1 MDIIPFALF
10 HTDRCFRWSSSLRW
24 SNQSIFP
31 LVALKLLEK
40 DFCCWLEMW
49 SATRLKNILQAISGP
64 RGEQFPIGCFSKSII
79 PYGIRAMWKPC
90 SSRSWRCR
98 NFFSPKG
105 RCLQEFSNNCN
116 RNLPFLKPSFNI
128 WQKDCWGSRRMLNG
142 LLSGFG
148 LIYGWQYTT

>member
-98 NFFSPKG
+98 ISSSPLKVVVYRNF
-105 RCLQEFSNNCN
+105 LNCN
-116 RNLPFLKPSFNI
+116 LPSLPSLPSLPLI
-128 WQKDCWGSRRMLNG
+128 CGKKDCWEVLAKSYMGC
-142 LLSGFG
+142 
-148 LIYGWQYTT
+148 